1 MHAQK
6 NPASAFHT
14 DGIVDFLAPQAVQLS
29 NQFEEDL
36 AKIYG
41 LRAFFKWR
49 EEIPD
54 SAKSLASKK
63 LTPLVVLNP

>member
-1 MHAQK
+1 LKA
-6 NPASAFHT
+6 
-14 DGIVDFLAPQAVQLS
+14 APQAVQLS

-54 SAKSLASKK
+54 LPKSLASKE
-63 LTPLVVLNP
+63 LTPLVVLNPN

>member
-1 MHAQK
+1 M
-6 NPASAFHT
+6 
-14 DGIVDFLAPQAVQLS
+14 DFLAPQTGQLS

-49 EEIPD
+49 EEIP
-54 SAKSLASKK
+54 SSSKSLASKK

>member
-1 MHAQK
+1 VHAQK

-29 NQFEEDL
+29 NQFEEDM

-41 LRAFFKWR
+41 LRGFFKWR
-49 EEIPD
+49 EEIPNLP
-54 SAKSLASKK
+54 KTLASKEHS
-63 LTPLVVLNP
+63 PLVVLNP